1 MNLTVIGTG
10 YVGLVSGV
18 CLASRGHRVTCVDK
32 RPEVVDKI
40 NRAEPPIHEDGLP
53 ELLKQEVQVAGRL
66 RATIQLAEALEN
78 ADLILLAVGTPSD
91 AEGKMDVRFLEAA
104 VKEVGNW
111 FRTTGR
117 QIPLVVKST
126 VLPGTTDTLVA
137 GWLAEASGLSKE
149 QLQLGM
155 NPEFLREGQAVGDF
169 LNPDR
174 IVLGATDSVTATRLS
189 ELYAS
194 WDCDKLE
201 TNPRTAEMIKYANN
215 ALLALQ
221 ISAAN
226 ELANLATAIGG
237 VDIAEVMQGVYLD
250 HRWNPLWDANQT
262 ASSSTPARA
271 NPKILTYLK
280 PGCGFGGSCFPKDVS
295 ALKNRGQELG
305 LPMHVFEAVLQ
316 VNRLQPAEV
325 IRLLERAVGDQWS
338 NLKIG
343 VLGMAFKPGTD
354 DIRES
359 ASLVIVQ
366 ELLNA
371 QASVSAHDPVALE
384 PSKAYFSGSDVVW
397 QNDWQRIAEESDVLI
412 VATAW
417 EDYREL
423 PGLLQNSPQKVV
435 VDPRRFFQPDQF
447 PNHRYYSIGLNPG

>member
-18 CLASRGHRVTCVDK
+18 CLASRGHQVTCVDK
-32 RPEVVDKI
+32 RAEVVEQI
-40 NRAEPPIHEDGLP
+40 NRALPPIHEEGLP
-53 ELLKQEVQVAGRL
+53 ELLREEVLIHKRL
-66 RATIQLAEALEN
+66 RATVNLDEAMAQ
-78 ADLILLAVGTPSD
+78 ADLLLLAVGTPSD
-91 AEGKMDVRFLEAA
+91 AVGRMDTRHLEGAVREAGA
-104 VKEVGNW
+104 W
-111 FRTTGR
+111 FRRHGR
-117 QIPLVVKST
+117 VIPLVVKST

-137 GWLAEASGLSKE
+137 GWLAEASGFKPEELM
-149 QLQLGM
+149 LGM
-155 NPEFLREGQAVGDF
+155 NPEFLREGAAVGDF

-174 IVLGATDSVTATRLS
+174 IVLGASDATTASRLR
-189 ELYAS
+189 ELYVS

-226 ELANLATAIGG
+226 ELANLAAAIGK

-250 HRWNPLWDANQT
+250 HRWNPIGVADG
-262 ASSSTPARA
+262 ARA

-295 ALKNRGQELG
+295 ALKNRGNELG
-305 LPMHVFEAVLQ
+305 LPMHLFEAVLE
-316 VNRLQPAEV
+316 VNRLQPGEV
-325 IRLLERAVGDQWS
+325 INLMERAAGTDWP
-338 NLKIG
+338 NRRIG
-343 VLGMAFKPGTD
+343 ILGMAFKPGTD

-366 ELLNA
+366 RLLEAGA
-371 QASVSAHDPVALE
+371 QVAAHDPVALTPAKQHFE
-384 PSKAYFSGSDVVW
+384 GHPVEWNEEW
-397 QNDWQRIAEESDVLI
+397 QPIAAENDILI
-412 VATAW
+412 VATSW
-417 EDYREL
+417 EDYAGL
-423 PGLLQNSPQKVV
+423 PDFLRDHPQKVV

-447 PNHRYYSIGLNPG
+447 PGHKYCSIGLNPG